1 MLPCVTGVGKSYTL
15 KKVIQYLRPESYAV
29 TASTGCAAAIIGA
42 TTVHSTLG
50 LGLGT
55 QPVIAYVTKIRKDNP
70 FVFQRVRS
78 LRTLVIDE
86 VGMLDGKLFDKAG
99 HVVAQVQRNYT
110 GDLLANTA
118 PSLAWGDVQL
128 IICGDF
134 LQLSPVGVSSG
145 GWIFDSKSW
154 AELAFRNHIF
164 TMIHR
169 QHGDGPFAQ
178 ILSRMRLGQ
187 STAADL
193 AYVLAN
199 AAAEEPEGA
208 LKLFAVNEP
217 ADKVNHAKMCE
228 LVRAGAKPIKF
239 TAIDAGP
246 AHLLTHSPAAKE
258 LVLCIAARVLCLKNL
273 DVGLVNGSMG
283 TVTDIRPFYRPGT
296 HGTDTPE
303 VAGCRISV
311 LFDGVLGS
319 EPQLYAF
326 STYDP
331 DVPDDRCLKFTIKG
345 KGDQEVASRFQIPLR
360 HAWACSIHRSQGM
373 SLDKVSIDFDRC
385 FAEGMRAHDP
395 CISHL
400 L

>member
-50 LGLGT
+50 LGLGM
-55 QPVIAYVTKIRKDNP
+55 QPVAFIVKKITNDIP
-70 FVFQRVRS
+70 VVFERIRS

-86 VGMLDGKLFDKAG
+86 VGMLDGKFFDKAG
-99 HVVAQVQRNYT
+99 QVVAQVRKNYSEN
-110 GDLLANTA
+110 LMANA
-118 PSLAWGDVQL
+118 VPAAAWDDVQL
-128 IICGDF
+128 IVCGDF
-134 LQLSPVGVSSG
+134 LQLPPVKVAEA
-145 GWIFDSKSW
+145 GWIFQAKCW
-154 AELAFRNHIF
+154 AELAFRNHILM
-164 TMIHR
+164 MIQR
-169 QHGDGPFAQ
+169 QHGDTPFAD
-178 ILSRMRLGQ
+178 ILARMRMGL
-187 STAADL
+187 STADDL
-193 AYVLAN
+193 VYVLAN
-199 AAAEEPEGA
+199 SAPEPPEGA
-208 LKLFAVNEP
+208 LQLFAVNEP
-217 ADKVNHAKMCE
+217 ADRVNHAKMCE
-228 LVRAGAKPIKF
+228 LIRAGAKPIRF
-239 TAIDAGP
+239 SALDAGP
-246 AHLLTHSPAAKE
+246 EHLLAHCPAPKH
-258 LVLCIAARVLCLKNL
+258 LMLCIGARTMCLKNL